1 MATSVTTFDLWQ
13 QVYCLSRQSNLIGNQ
28 NRKDTADNLAKW
40 LGEQLT
46 NFYAAYKEQMGGTW
60 STVWGPVVFDTG
72 LDASLQIADNVMYVA
87 ANQDRSVFVVA
98 IAGTNF
104 NSLFYDVAKED
115 DAVDTT
121 VEWAAAFPSLSNSA
135 PPDLKPY
142 LSSGTALGVN
152 NLLAMKDGTTGK
164 SLLEYLGRAGSPST
178 TLIFSGHSLGGALA
192 PTLALAL
199 FNSHGGLL
207 SKSDWANVYFY
218 PTAGP
223 TPGNGDLMQ
232 YVMREFRPVDLRE
245 QWWQCWNRV
254 VWNSLDAVPQ
264 GWVVELLQKLPG
276 LYPHTATT
284 VEKGVTHPWPPKDLQ
299 AEVDGKVKKSRAGAN
314 TGAGPYTQ
322 LANRSLPGTP
332 YDDGDKFTIPV
343 TDKNSYTAQMGYQH
357 TAAYDVLFKVES
369 VSPSTSAPGPAN
381 RPAR

>member
-28 NRKDTADNLAKW
+28 DLRDTTDNLAKW
-40 LGEQLT
+40 LGDQLT
-46 NFYAAYKEQMGGTW
+46 NFYDVHRQQMGGTW

-72 LDASLQIADNVMYVA
+72 LDAALQIADNVMYVA

-104 NSLFYDVAKED
+104 NSLLYDVGQED
-115 DAVDTT
+115 DAVDKT
-121 VEWAAAFPSLSNSA
+121 VTWAAAFPSLSNST

-142 LSSGTALGVN
+142 LSAGTALGVN
-152 NLLAMKDGTTGK
+152 NLLAMTDGRTGK
-164 SLLEYLGRAGSPST
+164 TLQQYLASATSKSA

-199 FNSHGGLL
+199 FNSHGGQLR
-207 SKSDWANVYFY
+207 KSDWANVYFLA
-218 PTAGP
+218 TAGP
-223 TPGNGDLMQ
+223 TPGNEDLFK
-232 YVMREFRPVDLRE
+232 YVAQEFPAVDLRD
-245 QWWQCWNRV
+245 QPYQCWNRV

-264 GWVVELLQKLPG
+264 GWVVKLLQALPG

-284 VEKGVTHPWPPKDLQ
+284 VENGVTHPWPPTDLQ
-299 AEVDGKVKKSRAGAN
+299 SEVDGKVKKSNKGAH

-332 YDDGDKFTIPV
+332 YADGDKLTIPV
-343 TDKNSYTAQMGYQH
+343 TDKASYTAQMAYQH
-357 TAAYDVLFKVES
+357 TAAYDVLFNVQS
-369 VSPSTSAPGPAN
+369 VSPSKPAPGPTS
-381 RPAR
+381 RPTR